1 MKNHTNVR
9 GESAAGTLR
18 RWHPLAGAIAAGA
31 LAAGGL
37 AALSLTAPSAQA
49 LEPAPQAQQAEAT
62 AAAEAEDDSQEATAQ
77 HNPAVDSGHGVHA
90 PGAQETAAA
99 ESLPSATPE
108 PSTTPEASA
117 SPESTPTAEPSH
129 EGHEPS
135 GDSQYSTAYTERNW
149 TPTAYDTC
157 SKELHASYTALG
169 PDGKIY
175 PTWHPAQVT
184 DPATGTL
191 CTFGHEHGA
200 DPASSD
206 IYGWVVDHL
215 TPEDTDGGKTGIPFG
230 YASEALMTYGA
241 SHEGMAMRHEDNAGH
256 KIFIANDVQLID
268 EFRDWVT
275 IPGTQEIV
283 TCDFLIKQH
292 QGSWSPDATSNNA
305 HEAIYASRCSDGTEI
320 ISTTL
325 SKFGNSNEFH
335 QTCGTLGPVA
345 TVGSKLPMGYG
356 GLRQIP
362 DAECVAKN
370 ATGNAASLW
379 GMYELWKG
387 ENKIMAADGQTELA
401 HFDPWFG
408 LRNPSRYY
416 NPANSTATTNGIS
429 RPVDLAWGDNAA
441 TTYPWNTVAAS
452 VPLNWQDPASPFDG
466 AQRDFYLTQNKV
478 AAGTPATVYTDPYGA
493 GATETEFPGSI
504 RQHLVSG
511 SATTTA
517 NLSTQKFDTDADYG
531 HNNGVHAPN

>member
-1 MKNHTNVR
+1 M
-9 GESAAGTLR
+9 
-18 RWHPLAGAIAAGA
+18 
-31 LAAGGL
+31 
-37 AALSLTAPSAQA
+37 ALSLAAPSAQA
-49 LEPAPQAQQAEAT
+49 MEHT
-62 AAAEAEDDSQEATAQ
+62 T
-77 HNPAVDSGHGVHA
+77 HA
-90 PGAQETAAA
+90 PVAEETAAA
-99 ESLPSATPE
+99 EPSATAEPSVTDDPAASAEPSATAEPSPTSEPSATPE
-108 PSTTPEASA
+108 P
-117 SPESTPTAEPSH
+117 TATADPGH
-129 EGHEPS
+129 DGHDGHEPS
-135 GDSQYSTAYTERNW
+135 ADAKYSTAYTERNW
-149 TPTAYDTC
+149 TPTAHDTC
-157 SKELHASYTALG
+157 SKELHAEYTALG

-175 PTWHPAQVT
+175 PTWHPAQVI

-200 DPASSD
+200 DPAGSD
-206 IYGWVVDHL
+206 IYAWVVEHL
-215 TPEDTDGGKTGIPFG
+215 TPEDADGGKTGIPFG

-268 EFRDWVT
+268 EDRNWVT
-275 IPGTQEIV
+275 IPGTQETV

-335 QTCGTLGPVA
+335 KTCDTLGPVA

-387 ENKIMAADGQTELA
+387 ENKIMAADGKTELA

-416 NPANSTATTNGIS
+416 DAANSTATTNGIS
-429 RPVDLAWGDNAA
+429 RPVDLAWDANPA
-441 TTYPWNTVAAS
+441 TTFPWNTVAAS
-452 VPLNWQDPASPFDG
+452 APLNWQDPASPFDG

-478 AAGTPATVYTDPYGA
+478 AAGTPTTVYTDPYGA
-493 GATETEFPGSI
+493 GGTETEFPGSI

-517 NLSTQKFDTDADYG
+517 TLSTQKFDTDADYG